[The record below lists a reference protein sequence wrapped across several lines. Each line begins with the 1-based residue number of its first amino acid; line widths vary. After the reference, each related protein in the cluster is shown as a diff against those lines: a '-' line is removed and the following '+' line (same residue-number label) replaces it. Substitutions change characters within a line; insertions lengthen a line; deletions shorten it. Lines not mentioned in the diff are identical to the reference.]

1 MKNTSFLRVAKVLV
15 GILALLAVLVMILI
29 MIKIFSE

>member
-1 MKNTSFLRVAKVLV
+1 MKNTSFLRVAKVLI